1 MEDIK
6 RPKVNFLTI
15 SKKTN
20 TPDGIKNRLGITK
33 TMISDPEGIAM
44 ETIQNK
50 TQRKKELKNK
60 VKIALMNYE
69 ITSNGQIYR

>member
-20 TPDGIKNRLGITK
+20 TLKKIISKKTNTLDGINNRLDTAK
-33 TMISDPEGIAM
+33 AMIC
-44 ETIQNK
+44 
-50 TQRKKELKNK
+50 EL
-60 VKIALMNYE
+60 
-69 ITSNGQIYR
+69 